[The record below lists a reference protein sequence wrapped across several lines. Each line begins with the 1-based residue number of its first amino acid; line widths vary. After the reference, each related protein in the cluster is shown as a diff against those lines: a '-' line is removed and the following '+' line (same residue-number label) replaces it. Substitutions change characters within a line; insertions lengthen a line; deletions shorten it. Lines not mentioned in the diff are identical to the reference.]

1 MEHTCHAHGCK
12 SRVPPSKFVCLKHW
26 RALPKALQV
35 AIWREYQA
43 GQERTKTPSAR
54 YMAVQ
59 QRAVGYLAFKPNDE
73 AAARAAA
80 PYLINAEIW
89 RRRCVD
95 GDMGDP
101 LAGIPGGTEAPDPE
115 LDIAKAQHA
124 IGAIR
129 AEARSLG
136 EL

>member
-12 SRVPPSKFVCLKHW
+12 SRVPPSKFVCLRHW
-26 RALPKALQV
+26 KALPKALQV

-43 GQERTKTPSAR
+43 GQERTKTPSHR

-59 QRAVGYLAFKPNDE
+59 QRSVGVLAFKPNDE
-73 AAARAAA
+73 AAARASA

-89 RRRCVD
+89 RLRCVH
-95 GDMGDP
+95 GGMGDP
-101 LAGIPGGTEAPDPE
+101 LASLPGGTPEPDMTI
-115 LDIAKAQHA
+115 DVAAAQQV
-124 IGAIR
+124 IGKIR
-129 AEARSLG
+129 AEARALG